1 MSQPVGLLAEALQAL
16 TQLGRYQDL
25 QTRIVQYLYK
35 CEEPVKK
42 EVTP

>member
-16 TQLGRYQDL
+16 SQLGRYDDL
-25 QTRIVQYLYK
+25 RARIVHYLYK